1 MICFIILLLI
11 TKLNICIPLT
21 RTKMIDG
28 KINYIVHEET
38 DTKKMIYF
46 SLLILAV
53 DYNFL
58 YMYMYTF

>member
-1 MICFIILLLI
+1 
-11 TKLNICIPLT
+11 
-21 RTKMIDG
+21 MIDG
-28 KINYIVHEET
+28 KNNYIVHEET
-38 DTKKMIYF
+38 DMKKMIYF